1 VLNTEELGIFIS
13 AEHNLDNIITGQY
26 NTSMVVLS
34 FVVAIISAYVT
45 FSYSERYKL
54 SQGNIKLAWLFFGS
68 LVMGMGVWSVHFI
81 GMLAYQVPIVMN
93 YNLTITIA
101 SMLPAILAAS
111 AMIKTISKKNIDKKT
126 AIKGGILMGGGIGA
140 MHYSGMMAME
150 FEGSMAYDPT
160 LFALSI
166 VIAITLSYFAISL
179 KSILT
184 NLNFKPSY
192 MQFFCCFV
200 MGLAIAGMHYA
211 GMAATILFSDGSIA
225 TQGLEGLSQ
234 GKFNLSLIIALFSII
249 TLGLALIGAL
259 VDKRITQASQEVT
272 YNQARLTAVMENV
285 LDGIITINSDGI
297 ILDFNP
303 AASQIFGFS
312 SEDVKEKNIE
322 MLMNSDDS
330 VKHAGYIRRYLR
342 TGKTKVIGN
351 KTELLA
357 KHKDGHLFPIE
368 ISVTEMWVNGTS
380 NFVASFRDIT
390 KRKADEED
398 LNKSLLQ
405 QTQQAKAAKDANE
418 MKSGFL
424 ANMSHELRTPL
435 NVIMGITEILKDDA
449 KIDGLD
455 DMVDPLDRVLNSSK
469 HLLKLINDILD
480 LSKIEAGKIEL
491 NLENF
496 DLNNI
501 VEDIKMT
508 AEVLAQKNNNSFE
521 LTVADNIPR
530 LHNDSMRLKQVLL
543 NLLSNS
549 FKFTT
554 NGTVSLDVY
563 IETFDNSQTRKLA
576 FNVIDTGIGM
586 TESQMRQ
593 LFQEFMQADSSTTKK
608 FGGTGLGLAISKALA
623 ELMGGDIEVSS
634 VYDEGTTFKLIIP
647 LEPASE

>member
-1 VLNTEELGIFIS
+1 MLNTEELGIFIS